1 MFLHQCSFFFSFQL
15 QWRRWSVSVI
25 RSLHPMFLY
34 HLSCVCLTVFLNK
47 FMSLSKNKTKQKS
60 FIRPPPLT
68 LAIILSL
75 FHSFTVNFSS
85 LSNFKLLFTPQA
97 LIKPASFPIIL
108 SKPVPL
114 TKLTNNLQI
123 ATFNGQFLIWSSL
136 SEVWDT
142 VRHSTLTFGKH
153 CGLYGTIPTRF
164 SFNWLTIPSFPP
176 CSVATSSS
184 TQH

>member
-1 MFLHQCSFFFSFQL
+1 MEEVVLLCYKISSSHVPLSFILCMS
-15 QWRRWSVSVI
+15 
-25 RSLHPMFLY
+25 
-34 HLSCVCLTVFLNK
+34 VFLNK

-75 FHSFTVNFSS
+75 FHSFMVNFSS

-114 TKLTNNLQI
+114 IKLTNNLQI

-142 VRHSTLTFGKH
+142 ARHSTLTFGKH
-153 CGLYGTIPTRF
+153 CGLCGTIPTRF
-164 SFNWLTIPSFPP
+164 SFNWLTIPSFSS
-176 CSVATSSS
+176 CSVAPSSS
-184 TQH
+184 AQH